1 MHTKAQVGAGMSDL
15 CRNPS
20 VPVVL
25 LGVSEEAI
33 QENGGVDV
41 MKLAGAI

>member
-25 LGVSEEAI
+25 GVSEEAI